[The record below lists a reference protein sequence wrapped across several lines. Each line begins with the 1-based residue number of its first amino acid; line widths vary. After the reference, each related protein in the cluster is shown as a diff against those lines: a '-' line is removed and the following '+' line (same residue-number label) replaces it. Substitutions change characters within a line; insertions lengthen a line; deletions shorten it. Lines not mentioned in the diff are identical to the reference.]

1 MSSQDSEGH
10 MNEYKVIVEY
20 NSDRIVSYL
29 PNGLFPKGIL
39 ENSVYFSHVACKLKQ
54 LETPAQIEFYHKSK
68 QWRSLESEKDYCHA
82 AVTLLSNHILFVSIK
97 DENSSSDDKHNS
109 IGSIKK
115 DEILVSRDVLT
126 ALTAQ
131 MTRLEL
137 SMREEKLRMP
147 SVQDVYFDIDPQN
160 NELFEFY
167 SNIKTSDKLEEVMYG
182 YKKYEQW
189 LHKFNNDEKYLE
201 NQLETMLVLAKHP
214 IATNVTTKHN
224 AGTEYFERETNNY
237 PFTLTIYEKDL
248 NFCFKLKNNTDIY
261 YPNKLN
267 IVTNLDGGTFSISV
281 PHGIGPHNQRVFTRF
296 KREFGNHCKIS
307 DFMYF
312 QIKDVQGNT
321 VLYEGIRSKFDNE
334 QSVFKLRSVNHLTLS
349 GINLEKLQ
357 KNNSTSGVSEQQQQH
372 HSSIRSSVDVGD
384 VISTTISSNLNDSVS
399 GRTFD
404 EYDFLSE
411 DLEDY

>member
-1 MSSQDSEGH
+1 MSSQNSEEQ

-20 NSDRIVSYL
+20 NSDRIISYL

-39 ENSVYFSHVACKLKQ
+39 EDSIYFSHVACKLRQ
-54 LETPAQIEFYHKSK
+54 LETPAHIEFYHKSK

-82 AVTLLSNHILFVSIK
+82 AVTLLSNHMLFVSIK
-97 DENSSSDDKHNS
+97 DENFSDNDNS
-109 IGSIKK
+109 NNIGSVKK
-115 DEILVSRDVLT
+115 DEIVVSRDLLT
-126 ALTAQ
+126 SLTAQ

-137 SMREEKLRMP
+137 SMREEKLKLP

-167 SNIKTSDKLEEVMYG
+167 SKIKTNDKLEEVMNG

-201 NQLETMLVLAKHP
+201 NQLETMLILAKHP
-214 IATNVTTKHN
+214 IVPNQTTKRN
-224 AGTEYFERETNNY
+224 TGTEHFERDTNNY

-248 NFCFKLKNNTDIY
+248 NFCFKLKNNTDVY

-267 IVTNLDGGTFSISV
+267 IVTNLDGGSFVISV

-296 KREFGNHCKIS
+296 KREFGNDCKIS

-312 QIKDVQGNT
+312 QIKDVQGGT

-357 KNNSTSGVSEQQQQH
+357 KNDSTVCVSEQQQQQQP
-372 HSSIRSSVDVGD
+372 SIRSSIDVGD